1 MYFVLTVV
9 KNTKISNSLL
19 KKNRFFQADDD
30 SFIFMENL
38 RNMLSHFNS
47 SEPLIAGAMW
57 ACRGNGD
64 CADWQDSNRTDEVS
78 RAEADIHVKRS
89 QADVSVLA
97 RCTCREVRA
106 MSSAGRPSGGS
117 VRGTTSPAGRGTMEP
132 RTWRCLAVC

>member
-19 KKNRFFQADDD
+19 KKNLFFQADDD

-57 ACRGNGD
+57 ACRGHGD

-78 RAEADIHVKRS
+78 EAEV
-89 QADVSVLA
+89 
-97 RCTCREVRA
+97 
-106 MSSAGRPSGGS
+106 
-117 VRGTTSPAGRGTMEP
+117 
-132 RTWRCLAVC
+132 